1 MVEEIAGTLSIKITE
16 GYALQHGIEKICY
29 RLVPDIPN
37 VLGAQRSLLSFQDE
51 LAQSDGAVTSNLIQL
66 YKAPGGGWKYLE
78 PTADKSNNMTKD
90 KKQM

>member
-1 MVEEIAGTLSIKITE
+1 VLYAKITK
-16 GYALQHGIEKICY
+16 GYTLQHGTEKIYC

-37 VLGAQRSLLSFQDE
+37 VLDTQRLLLSFQDE
-51 LAQSDGAVTSNLIQL
+51 LAQSDGAVTSNLIRL

-78 PTADKSNNMTKD
+78 PATDKSNNMTKD